1 MRGEV
6 PKVGDIVF
14 ATLAGAKV
22 SAKVSAKVGGVTDP
36 PRSLRGQVIIEV
48 HADEI

>member
-14 ATLAGAKV
+14 ATLAG
-22 SAKVSAKVGGVTDP
+22 AKVSAKVGGVTDP